1 MSREVIALA
10 LMGIDQHEN
19 GAIAVARVLREAQM
33 KVDYLGKFNTPA
45 SVAEKAMMQDADV
58 VGVSCH
64 SWEYLRLVPELVEEL
79 RKRGSDIPVVIGGS
93 VITPEDG
100 DKMLELGVSAVFASS
115 VDTGEMIESLRA
127 LRKSRNKTL
136 PR

>member
-1 MSREVIALA
+1 MSRELIALA

-45 SVAEKAMMQDADV
+45 SVAEKAIMQDADV

-79 RKRGSDIPVVIGGS
+79 CA
-93 VITPEDG
+93 
-100 DKMLELGVSAVFASS
+100 VS
-115 VDTGEMIESLRA
+115 
-127 LRKSRNKTL
+127 
-136 PR
+136 

>member
-1 MSREVIALA
+1 
-10 LMGIDQHEN
+10 
-19 GAIAVARVLREAQM
+19 M

-45 SVAEKAMMQDADV
+45 SVAEKAIMQDADV

-100 DKMLELGVSAVFASS
+100 EKMRELGVSAVFASS

-127 LRKSRNKTL
+127 LRKSRNKTI